1 MALLYHL
8 AWHRRTLPGYSN
20 VICFSSQ
27 RRLLKNGTTT
37 ASYFATNHYN
47 ATLALC
53 DIIGELLLFDISLF
67 A

>member
-8 AWHRRTLPGYSN
+8 AWHRHTLPSYSN

-37 ASYFATNHYN
+37 ASYFATNHYD